1 MRRALDV
8 EWWKV
13 RGSRVTL
20 TATLLMGALLPAMGL
35 GFYRV
40 ALAGGNGVLSNKAAA
55 FLTAEGWAGYLG
67 LVDQIAAV
75 AVLLG
80 AGVVVAWVF
89 GREHVDR
96 TFPALFATAVTRGTI
111 AAAKFVVM
119 ALWVIGLSVVI
130 CLFAV
135 GLGIVGGVGAIGVDH
150 TTDVLRLLLV
160 VLGAGMLALTVGW
173 VASVGRGYLP
183 AIGAL
188 ILIIAA
194 SQVAVLFGTG
204 AWFPYALPGLIAVS
218 GTEGAPSLGL
228 QHLALMPAV
237 TLLAIWLTVRWW
249 RDAEVT

>member
-1 MRRALDV
+1 
-8 EWWKV
+8 
-13 RGSRVTL
+13 
-20 TATLLMGALLPAMGL
+20 MGL
-35 GFYRV
+35 GFYQV
-40 ALAGGNGVLSNKAAA
+40 ALSGGNGALADKAEA

-89 GREHVDR
+89 GREHIDR
-96 TFPALFATAVTRGTI
+96 TFPALFATGVARGTI

-119 ALWVIGLSVVI
+119 ALWVIGLSLVI
-130 CLFAV
+130 CLFALA
-135 GLGIVGGVGAIGVDH
+135 LGIVGGVGAIGDDLTSHLV
-150 TTDVLRLLLV
+150 RLLVV
-160 VLGAGMLALTVGW
+160 VLGAGMLALTLGW

-183 AIGAL
+183 AIGVL

-194 SQVAVLFGTG
+194 AQVAVLFGTG

-218 GTEGAPSLGL
+218 GMEGVPSLGP
-228 QHLALMPAV
+228 QHLALIPAV

-249 RDAEVT
+249 RHAEVS